1 MLEETN
7 TKTQEKVT
15 HFNQKT
21 TKQTTAAHVEID
33 QPLKKNE
40 LQKQFLLKGC
50 IFNRHLA
57 ELTQLKTE
65 NYDFGSLNIEEKKY
79 TAHDY

>member
-33 QPLKKNE
+33 QPLKKMNYKSSFS
-40 LQKQFLLKGC
+40 LRGVFLTDILLNLHNLKPKIMTLGV
-50 IFNRHLA
+50 
-57 ELTQLKTE
+57 
-65 NYDFGSLNIEEKKY
+65 
-79 TAHDY
+79 